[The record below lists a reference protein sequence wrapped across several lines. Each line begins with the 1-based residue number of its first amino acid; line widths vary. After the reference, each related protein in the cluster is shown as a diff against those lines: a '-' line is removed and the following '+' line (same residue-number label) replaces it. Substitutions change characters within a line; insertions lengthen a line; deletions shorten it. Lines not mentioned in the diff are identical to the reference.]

1 MQTREATSGVHNGTA
16 PVDPAAVREE
26 LERIL
31 ASPQFRNS
39 KRHSCFLR
47 YVVEETLRGEAGQLK
62 ERTVGVRVF
71 GLEPGYDTST
81 NPVVRVSAG
90 ELRKRLLQYYH
101 APDHGGEPRIDLP
114 PGSYVPEFAP
124 APAEAAEPILAPPFR
139 RPLRRAVYAAAAIG
153 VMAVLGLGFWL
164 KPWVSPDAFEQ
175 FWAPVW
181 DSPGQALL
189 VVASRSQSDET
200 GRPPAERMSINDA
213 MALARLTPVLAAHG
227 KDFRILTQPATTLA
241 DLKQGSAIFI
251 GAFSNELSM
260 RLMREARFN
269 FEVDPATNLPRVRD
283 RQNPSSSQWR
293 LERAPANAGFTDY
306 AIISRVR
313 DPATGHLAVVAGG
326 ITARGT
332 RAVGEFLSSAPA
344 MAAISRQNAKEWRGK
359 NVQIVLAIPL
369 TLAAAEPPRVLTTYS
384 W

>member
-1 MQTREATSGVHNGTA
+1 MQTREATSGVHNGAA

-153 VMAVLGLGFWL
+153 VMAVLGLDR
-164 KPWVSPDAFEQ
+164 KS
-175 FWAPVW
+175 
-181 DSPGQALL
+181 
-189 VVASRSQSDET
+189 T
-200 GRPPAERMSINDA
+200 
-213 MALARLTPVLAAHG
+213 RL
-227 KDFRILTQPATTLA
+227 
-241 DLKQGSAIFI
+241 
-251 GAFSNELSM
+251 N
-260 RLMREARFN
+260 
-269 FEVDPATNLPRVRD
+269 
-283 RQNPSSSQWR
+283 SSHLGIS
-293 LERAPANAGFTDY
+293 Y
-306 AIISRVR
+306 AVFC
-313 DPATGHLAVVAGG
+313 L
-326 ITARGT
+326 
-332 RAVGEFLSSAPA
+332 
-344 MAAISRQNAKEWRGK
+344 
-359 NVQIVLAIPL
+359 
-369 TLAAAEPPRVLTTYS
+369 
-384 W
+384 